1 MKEIE
6 IKSAK
11 ESFLDEMER
20 AMTNS
25 LPVSWDEE
33 QKKKSLA
40 RTTSHKIK
48 SAAFTAIPM
57 ICTGSKCPFK
67 NTCEFYKEGS
77 APVDNP
83 CPYELGMVATFMADY
98 IDQLNVDPENWV
110 ELSQVRD
117 LVDQEIQMIRKSK
130 YLAKEDFIQENVVG
144 VDSDGDPVF
153 KKELHMA
160 VELEDRLHR
169 RRQQLF
175 KQILATR
182 EAKVKAG
189 AAQVDSAQGIA
200 NVISQYRKF
209 EEDRDLQLKKQ
220 LGIVDVDEYVEAKKL
235 QKDQLDK
242 E

>member
-6 IKSAK
+6 IKSPK
-11 ESFLDEMER
+11 ESFLDEIEKAISKSLPATWDEKQRKTSMER
-20 AMTNS
+20 
-25 LPVSWDEE
+25 
-33 QKKKSLA
+33 
-40 RTTSHKIK
+40 TSGHKIK

-67 NTCEFYKEGS
+67 NTCEYFKEGS
-77 APVDNP
+77 APIDNP

-117 LVDQEIQMIRKSK
+117 LVDQEVQMIRKSK

-189 AAQVDSAQGIA
+189 AVQIDSAQGIA
-200 NVISQYRKF
+200 NVISEYRKF
-209 EEDRDLQLKKQ
+209 EENRETELKRQ
-220 LGIVDVDEYVEAKKL
+220 LGIIDVDDYIESDKL
-235 QKDQLDK
+235 RQESD